1 MSYRRTSTWCSI
13 VLAFL
18 TLGGSTAAA
27 QYDPFA
33 IAPGPR
39 RVDVSGSGG
48 MLLSSDW
55 SDLVLLGSV
64 SSVTGVLQQVLA
76 RDLVVDPGPV
86 FDGVVTYWEGRY
98 GFRVHGGFARSC
110 LAAAR
115 SCAEARF
122 GGTSGTIDVDTWIY
136 DVGGSVGL
144 LEYRRARVVWPYVFF
159 GAGGV
164 TYDLERGVGP
174 PLTFVERRP
183 ALGNDTIV
191 VAHEPDS
198 LLIAVDELG
207 IETRFALNLGIGSDF
222 RVPVGGGSIGVRL
235 EVSDHIHRSPV
246 DIEIV
251 NLEGFRPARDARV
264 DFGYVH
270 NLRAAAGLVVQ
281 FGR

>member
-1 MSYRRTSTWCSI
+1 MSYRRARICPAVIATV
-13 VLAFL
+13 VL
-18 TLGGSTAAA
+18 TVTPAAA
-27 QYDPFA
+27 QYDPFS
-33 IAPGPR
+33 IDPGPR

-48 MLLSSDW
+48 LLLSSDW

-64 SSVTGVLQQVLA
+64 SSVSGVLEQVLA

-110 LAAAR
+110 LAVAR
-115 SCAEARF
+115 SCTAATF
-122 GGTSGTIDVDTWIY
+122 AATSGTVDVDTWIY
-136 DVGGSVGL
+136 DVGGAIGL
-144 LEYRRARVVWPYVFF
+144 IDYRRGAIAWPYVFV
-159 GAGGV
+159 GVGGV
-164 TYDLERGVGP
+164 TYDLERSVGP

-183 ALGNDTIV
+183 PVTNGVIV
-191 VAHEPDS
+191 ARSDPDP

-207 IETRFALNLGIGSDF
+207 IESRFALNLGVGSDF

-235 EVSDHIHRSPV
+235 ELSDHIHRSPV
-246 DIEIV
+246 DIRIE
-251 NLEGFRPARDARV
+251 NLDGFRPAPGSRI

>member
-1 MSYRRTSTWCSI
+1 MSHRHARVCPL
-13 VLAFL
+13 VVALLA
-18 TLGGSTAAA
+18 LGVSPAVA

-33 IAPGPR
+33 INPGPR

-64 SSVTGVLQQVLA
+64 SSVTGGLQQVLA

-98 GFRVHGGFARSC
+98 GFRVHGGFAKSC
-110 LAAAR
+110 LASAR
-115 SCAEARF
+115 SCAAATF
-122 GGTSGTIDVDTWIY
+122 AGTSGTIDVNTWIY
-136 DVGGSVGL
+136 DVGGAIGM
-144 LEYRRARVVWPYVFF
+144 LEYRRGRVAWPYVFF

-174 PLTFVERRP
+174 PLTFIERRP
-183 ALGNDTIV
+183 TVTGDTLV
-191 VAHEPDS
+191 VIDDPDP
-198 LLIAVDELG
+198 LLIAVETLG
-207 IETRFALNLGIGSDF
+207 VETRFALNFGVGSDF
-222 RVPVGGGSIGVRL
+222 RVPVAGGSIGVRL
-235 EVSDHIHRSPV
+235 ELSDHVHRSPV
-246 DIEIV
+246 DIEIA
-251 NLEGFRPARDARV
+251 NLDSFRPASDVRV
-264 DFGYVH
+264 DFGFVH